1 MIGCMASYDDP
12 DIDLGAGPLDLYLH
26 GSATARMQDLAA
38 GEGGLPVSVCAT
50 HVDGYVLALTP
61 FSNSYNYRSAVLQ
74 GRAVPVTDTDERLW
88 ALSRITDAVLP
99 GRWDASRVPP
109 TPSEDKQTG
118 VLRVR
123 VESASGKT
131 RAGSLARGD
140 RKDEKSE
147 DVRGKVWTGVV
158 PAWMQLGD
166 LVPDEW
172 NVVDGVPAYIDGWR
186 VQGNNERQNYAVE
199 AAGLPYK

>member
-12 DIDLGAGPLDLYLH
+12 DIALGAGPLDLYLH

-38 GEGGLPVSVCAT
+38 ADGGLPVAVCAT
-50 HVDGYVLALTP
+50 HVDGYVLSLTP
-61 FSNSYNYRSAVLQ
+61 FSNSYNYRSAVLH
-74 GRAVPVTDTDERLW
+74 GRAMPVTDQDERMW
-88 ALSRITDAVLP
+88 ALTRITDDVLP

-123 VESASGKT
+123 IESASAKT
-131 RAGSLARGD
+131 RAGSLAKGD
-140 RKDEKSE
+140 RKDERSE

-158 PAWMQLGD
+158 PAWTQFGEP
-166 LVPDEW
+166 VPDEW
-172 NVVDGVPAYIDGWR
+172 NAVEEVPAYIEGWR
-186 VQGNNERQNYAVE
+186 VQGNDERQNYAVE
-199 AAGLPYK
+199 VAGLPYK